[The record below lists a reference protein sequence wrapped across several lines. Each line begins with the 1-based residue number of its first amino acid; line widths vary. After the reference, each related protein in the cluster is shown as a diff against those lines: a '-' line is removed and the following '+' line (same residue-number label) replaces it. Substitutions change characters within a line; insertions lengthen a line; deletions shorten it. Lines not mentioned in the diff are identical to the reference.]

1 MLTNVTTNPGSLPS
15 PEPLPAPFDGLVS
28 GGMLSETQARAVIT
42 ALAAQSPTAQAPTLS
57 PQSVTPPSAPPTG
70 IAGRLAEIGAYVGA
84 ALMVAAGI
92 VVVAQQWVDMGYG
105 LRMAVMT
112 GTTLVLLAAAVALV
126 VFAKGGRWDE
136 VPNGA
141 GMRRLAGSLFA
152 FAALGAWGT
161 VLTALLSGQE
171 FITEREASIAFIA
184 AGAAGFA
191 VLVAAR
197 LRADTPLG
205 EFGMVAASVSVAA
218 GMIQLWFT
226 DRPVAIQ
233 WTLLAL
239 GLAWALVGTFTQLMR
254 HHTLVTALG
263 LLLALFGAATIAE
276 SEWSHRLALVT
287 LIAVALGVYLARP
300 TWPYITAA
308 TLAAVVL
315 TVVWVGEAVGAA
327 LALLAAGVVV
337 LVLAGGALWLH
348 MRRRT
353 RPAGDGLLE

>member
-1 MLTNVTTNPGSLPS
+1 MLTNVMVTPEKSSSVPQLP
-15 PEPLPAPFDGLVS
+15 PPFDRLVAE
-28 GGMLSETQARAVIT
+28 GTLTPEQATRVVA
-42 ALAAQSPTAQAPTLS
+42 ALAEASP
-57 PQSVTPPSAPPTG
+57 PPTPARPTTG
-70 IAGRLAEIGAYVGA
+70 LAGRLAEIGAYLGA
-84 ALMVAAGI
+84 ALVVAAGI

-105 LRMAVMT
+105 LRIAVMS
-112 GTTLVLLAAAVALV
+112 GTTLVLLGAASALV
-126 VFAKGGRWDE
+126 MFTDGGRWDD

-141 GMRRLAGSLFA
+141 GLRRLSGALFA
-152 FAALGAWGT
+152 LAALAAWGT

-171 FITEREASIAFIA
+171 FVSEREASIAFIA

-205 EFGMVAASVSVAA
+205 ELGMVAASVSIVA

-263 LLLALFGAATIAE
+263 LLLALFGAATVAE
-276 SEWSHRLALVT
+276 NEWSHRLALLT
-287 LIAVALGVYLARP
+287 LVAVALGVYLMRP

-308 TLAAVVL
+308 TLTAVVL
-315 TVVWVGEAVGAA
+315 TVVWVGDALGPA

-348 MRRRT
+348 MRRR
-353 RPAGDGLLE
+353 AQVLDGAVDSADVQSVEPEGG